1 MPNII
6 HMEFN
11 TCISVLYEFF
21 ISIKLI
27 ICYFMNYME
36 SIIISICMDII
47 FIFTFIIMHNFIK
60 FIFLFPISLILLIG
74 ISIESVFPLF
84 FTNYLII
91 SIVLIFGIF
100 FYIFFYIFHI
110 YLFILIYFFHSI
122 LLINYINTFICIF
135 AK

>member
-36 SIIISICMDII
+36 SIMISICMDII

-100 FYIFFYIFHI
+100 FLYFLLYFP
-110 YLFILIYFFHSI
+110 YLFIHFNLFFSFHF
-122 LLINYINTFICIF
+122 IN
-135 AK
+135 

>member
-100 FYIFFYIFHI
+100 FFLYFLLYFP
-110 YLFILIYFFHSI
+110 YLFIHFNLFFSFHF
-122 LLINYINTFICIF
+122 IN
-135 AK
+135 